1 MTHTVTVG
9 IRYYKIDDGGWAT
22 EESTVT
28 KKIFDGSCDEKEV
41 LTANSSK
48 VVQTAQTKLS
58 QIAADPNLDYDL
70 DNWFINAKQKNNNE
84 EFIDPSTGENA
95 ADQANAKN
103 AAEGIDDVQ
112 TSTEPAVNTPSNT
125 SSGEVSI
132 TTIEDVVNAFGSHIA
147 WDPRLYRRDEFFEL
161 EQSDAKN
168 GENST
173 PVVIRAPFASN
184 TIATAF
190 SDLSNIAD
198 ARVIQ
203 ALIAAKRIA
212 ADSEIGKLFGAGAKA
227 PSKTS
232 EGSETVNSG
241 GGAAPEV
248 KGALDSDK
256 FITHSTVD
264 VESNPNLWGSQSL
277 INPYSVTKLMGGI
290 DKGADG
296 LITYLYDIRDRR
308 RFYGIGN
315 TGDDPLAISNPSV
328 TQLIKWSN
336 ADQWGRTP
344 YSFQD
349 FVYCKY
355 FGLIPNNRLITLRR
369 YTVPTYDNLQFENMF
384 GEQETK
390 TKDNTG
396 TTQTAKQNDKTIE
409 PPKNK
414 IFSPHAYV
422 VTWFGGDTG
431 NSLNSL
437 MSFTTGI
444 NWEDAQAQIWDVTG
458 NEGESKQ
465 AVIDKMLQ
473 DGGAHLD
480 LFGGAEHSA
489 LTSAMQGTSFI
500 TSKIT
505 SFAKLN
511 MAMNSSIGMSQKT
524 YEHLRGANVDPYSA
538 TYRNRVKGPINR
550 IDKVKKR
557 AAGIEFSQSL
567 NVVCEYRSKA
577 IGGINPKAALLDIL
591 GNCLEMVS
599 PHAVFWG
606 GGHHFQVTPQLYPFH
621 DGGWRDSFMAR
632 IYDGKFLGQDGAIAT
647 ALSGFKDVGKNES
660 GVFNFDTAK
669 GMLDQIGGGIMKAI
683 GSALGSISDI
693 FGGVGFLDKL
703 SESATER
710 GNEQLDSEQAKN
722 AQSKIGNLLG
732 NIKKMWQNE
741 LITQTILPNIQV
753 GGNILVGE
761 PVGEWHLTIGNPLNP
776 IMVIGNLICKNM
788 KVDWEEELGPDDFP
802 IGFKVTYS
810 LEHAMARD
818 SDAIQSM
825 FNRGM
830 GKFYTLPDYI
840 STSSDRVTYVDKFTK
855 DAGTG
860 DTGTIAYKKSGD
872 EARKIL
878 GKTYDQQY
886 RIPAGNKNVS
896 NHGNPNTQ
904 LITKY
909 NMINVGPSRSVQ
921 SLRNDIAVNIGN
933 ISRIRS
939 LAATRKLTNN

>member
-1 MTHTVTVG
+1 MVKLIITYVYTEASQETGLVSGSQICKDDEESLNAARDNICKTVKQTYPQWT
-9 IRYYKIDDGGWAT
+9 INEETAT
-22 EESTVT
+22 ESIENTDFV
-28 KKIFDGSCDEKEV
+28 DE
-41 LTANSSK
+41 T
-48 VVQTAQTKLS
+48 
-58 QIAADPNLDYDL
+58 
-70 DNWFINAKQKNNNE
+70 
-84 EFIDPSTGENA
+84 TGENA
-95 ADQANAKN
+95 ADQSNDKN
-103 AAEGIDDVQ
+103 AAEGTDDVQ
-112 TSTEPAVNTPSNT
+112 TSTDPSVNTPSDA

-132 TTIEDVVNAFGSHIA
+132 TTIEEVANAFGSHVA
-147 WDPRLYRRDEFFEL
+147 WDPRLYRRDEFFEI

-168 GENST
+168 GENAT

-198 ARVIQ
+198 ARIIQ

-212 ADSEIGKLFGAGAKA
+212 ADSEIGKLFGASTKA

-232 EGSETVNSG
+232 EGSETANSG

-248 KGALDSDK
+248 KMALDSDK
-256 FITHSTVD
+256 FITHSTID
-264 VESNPNLWGSQSL
+264 VESNPNLWASQSL

-290 DKGADG
+290 DKGSDG

-315 TGDDPLAISNPSV
+315 TGDDPLAVSNPSV

-384 GEQETK
+384 GDQETK
-390 TKDNTG
+390 TEDNTG

-422 VTWFGGDTG
+422 VTWFGGETG

-437 MSFTTGI
+437 MSFSTGI
-444 NWEDAQAQIWDVTG
+444 KWDDAKADIWDVTG
-458 NEGESKQ
+458 NESESKQ
-465 AVIDKMLQ
+465 AVIDKMLA
-473 DGGAHLD
+473 DGGQHLD
-480 LFGGAEHSA
+480 LFGTAEYSP
-489 LTSAMQGTSFI
+489 LTKAMRGTSFI
-500 TSKIT
+500 TSKIV

-511 MAMNSSIGMSQKT
+511 MAMNSSIGMSQKA
-524 YEHLRGANVDPYSA
+524 YEDLKGANVDPYSA
-538 TYRNRVKGPINR
+538 TYRNRVQGPINR
-550 IDKVKKR
+550 IDSVKKR
-557 AAGIEFSQSL
+557 VAGIEFSQSL

-606 GGHHFQVTPQLYPFH
+606 GGHHFQVTPQLYPFR
-621 DGGWRDSFMAR
+621 DGGWRNSFMAR
-632 IYDGKFLGQDGAIAT
+632 IYEGNFLGPNGAIAT
-647 ALSGFKDVGKNES
+647 ALSGLKDVGKNAS

-669 GMLDQIGGGIMKAI
+669 SVFDQMGGGIMKAI

-703 SESATER
+703 SESASER
-710 GNEQLDSEQAKN
+710 GNEQLGTSEAK
-722 AQSKIGNLLG
+722 AIAKSKIETLLG
-732 NIKKMWQNE
+732 NIKSMWQNE
-741 LITQTILPNIQV
+741 MITQTVLPNIKV

-761 PVGEWHLTIGNPLNP
+761 PVGEWHLTVGNPLNP

-802 IGFKVTYS
+802 IGFKVTYT

-840 STSSDRVTYVDKFTK
+840 STSSDRVTYVDAFTK
-855 DAGTG
+855 DVGTG
-860 DTGTIAYKKSGD
+860 DVGTITYKKSD
-872 EARKIL
+872 SEASKIV
-878 GKTYDQQY
+878 GKTADQQY

-921 SLRNDIAVNIGN
+921 SLRNDTAVSIGN

-939 LAATRKLTNN
+939 LASTRKLTNN

>member
-1 MTHTVTVG
+1 MWEAKIEYEYTITGEMGGMTHDGTITKSNYTEQPN
-9 IRYYKIDDGGWAT
+9 ISENDAEEMAKDQIPNYRILSPYEQSKYIIEILDIDIH
-22 EESTVT
+22 EI
-28 KKIFDGSCDEKEV
+28 KFD
-41 LTANSSK
+41 
-48 VVQTAQTKLS
+48 
-58 QIAADPNLDYDL
+58 
-70 DNWFINAKQKNNNE
+70 
-84 EFIDPSTGENA
+84 DPSTGENV
-95 ADQANAKN
+95 ADQANDKN
-103 AAEGIDDVQ
+103 AAEGTDDIQ
-112 TSTEPAVNTPSNT
+112 TSTDPSVNGLANA

-132 TTIEDVVNAFGSHIA
+132 TTIEEVANAFGSHVA
-147 WDPRLYRRDEFFEL
+147 WDPRLYRRDEFFEI
-161 EQSDAKN
+161 EQSDATN
-168 GENST
+168 GENAT

-212 ADSEIGKLFGAGAKA
+212 ADSEIGKLFGAGTKA

-232 EGSETVNSG
+232 EGSETANAG
-241 GGAAPEV
+241 KGAAPEV
-248 KGALDSDK
+248 KNALDSDK

-290 DKGADG
+290 DRGSDG

-315 TGDDPLAISNPSV
+315 TGDDPLAVSNPSV

-384 GEQETK
+384 GDQETK

-422 VTWFGGDTG
+422 VTWFGGETG

-444 NWEDAQAQIWDVTG
+444 NWEDAKADIWGVTG
-458 NEGESKQ
+458 NDGESKQ
-465 AVIDKMLQ
+465 AVIDKMLG
-473 DGGAHLD
+473 DGGRHLD
-480 LFGGAEHSA
+480 LMGTAENST
-489 LTSAMQGTSFI
+489 LTNAMQGTSFI
-500 TSKIT
+500 TSKIV

-511 MAMNSSIGMSQKT
+511 MAMNNSVGMSQKA
-524 YEHLRGANVDPYSA
+524 YEHLRGANVDPYNA

-550 IDKVKKR
+550 IDSVKKR

-567 NVVCEYRSKA
+567 NIVCEYRSKA

-606 GGHHFQVTPQLYPFH
+606 GGHHFQVTPQLYPFR

-632 IYDGKFLGQDGAIAT
+632 IYEGKFLGNDGAIAT

-669 GMLDQIGGGIMKAI
+669 GVLDQMGGGIMKAI

-703 SESATER
+703 SESAS
-710 GNEQLDSEQAKN
+710 GNGNDQLNSEQAK
-722 AQSKIGNLLG
+722 AAKSKFQTLLG
-732 NIKKMWQNE
+732 NIKSMWQSE
-741 LITQTILPNIQV
+741 VITQTILPNIQV
-753 GGNILVGE
+753 AGNILVGE

-776 IMVIGNLICKNM
+776 IMVIGNLICKSM

-802 IGFKVTYS
+802 IGFKVTYT

-860 DTGTIAYKKSGD
+860 DVGTITYKNSGS
-872 EARKIL
+872 EARKIA
-878 GKTYDQQY
+878 GKMADQQY
-886 RIPAGNKNVS
+886 RIPSGNKNVS

-921 SLRNDIAVNIGN
+921 SLRNDTAVNIGN

-939 LAATRKLTNN
+939 LASTRKLTNN